1 MFENYTESARRSIF
15 FARYEAS
22 QFGGRSIE
30 VGHLLLGLSRESR
43 WLFSQAATID
53 PAAALRPALEAL
65 CPRSADRVPTS
76 ADLPLSDS
84 CARALL
90 YADQEAERMRHR
102 QISPE
107 HLLLGVLVENGP
119 EAQALGNL
127 GINLEKTRSDVL
139 RSLGSTGPV

>member
-22 QFGGRSIE
+22 QFGSRSIE

-43 WLFSQAATID
+43 WLFSQAAMD
-53 PAAALRPALEAL
+53 PATLRPALEAL
-65 CPRSADRVPTS
+65 CPRSADLVPTS

-84 CARALL
+84 CERALL
-90 YADQEAERMRHR
+90 YADQEAERMRRR

-107 HLLLGVLVENGP
+107 HLLLGVLVENGA
-119 EAQALGNL
+119 EAQALGKL
-127 GINLEKTRSDVL
+127 GIDLEKTRAAVVQ
-139 RSLGSTGPV
+139 SLGNSGPV